1 MTAEREVRIIGE
13 QPGQAMGEAWV
24 VELLGDDEQ
33 RDCDALTGTVPP
45 TGEAIERG
53 RQPVTHLVGT
63 HSPAGPRSPRVPS
76 DLRVMAEVIG
86 VHGQP
91 YEPPTGL
98 GRVDRTAHRGF
109 FGGGE
114 REPREQERDV
124 LALLAGHLHHAIPRT
139 LAAALP
145 AGADRSGGQHPSL
158 VVRIDGHLDR
168 ERATLAAGQPLERT
182 VDRAGCHAS
191 PGLIG
196 AHPVTEVPSP
206 IAGARAAI
214 EGDQTEEPL

>member
-33 RDCDALTGTVPP
+33 RDCDALTGTGPP
-45 TGEAIERG
+45 RGEAIERG

-98 GRVDRTAHRGF
+98 GCVDRTAHRGF
-109 FGGGE
+109 FGVGK
-114 REPREQERDV
+114 REPRQQECDV
-124 LALLAGHLHHAIPRT
+124 LALLASHLDDAIPR
-139 LAAALP
+139 LLSAALP
-145 AGADRSGGQHPSL
+145 APADRSGGQHPSL
-158 VVRIDGHLDR
+158 VVRVHGHLDR
-168 ERATLAAGQPLERT
+168 ERSTLAAGQPLERT
-182 VDRAGCHAS
+182 VDRARCHPP
-191 PGLIG
+191 PGLIS
-196 AHPVTEVPSP
+196 AHPVAEVPCP
-206 IAGARAAI
+206 IASARGAI